1 MSEKVVSRQDLEK
14 AWRRWQF
21 FNHSC
26 YQYER
31 MQAPAVCLSMVPI
44 AKALYPNDAEKRKEM
59 LLREL
64 QFFNTEVIW
73 GASIIGLAAAME
85 EDVAA
90 GKLEDTE
97 SITAVKSGLMGPFAG
112 IGDTITQGIVTPLT
126 ISIGIGLTMGGATL
140 AGPILVFLV
149 GTIYTLILGHIS
161 YFLGHDQGSEAIFK
175 ILESGQINKFIQGAG
190 ILGCTVM
197 GALIAQYVSLKCGIQ
212 INSEYGNFNL
222 QTDLFDAL
230 LPKMLPLLLTLLCWR
245 LVGKGWSTLKIT
257 GLLAAIGIV
266 GGLLGILA

>member
-1 MSEKVVSRQDLEK
+1 MANDVTRKDLEK
-14 AWRRWQF
+14 CWWRWQL

-26 YQYER
+26 YNYER
-31 MQAPAVCLSMVPI
+31 MQGSAVCLSMVPL
-44 AKALYPNDAEKRKEM
+44 AKKLYPNDPEKKKEM
-59 LLREL
+59 LQREL
-64 QFFNTEVIW
+64 QFFNTETIW

-90 GKLEDTE
+90 GRLEDTE

-112 IGDTITQGIVTPLT
+112 IGDTVTQGIVTPLT
-126 ISIGIGLTMGGATL
+126 ISIGIGLVMGGATL
-140 AGPILVFLV
+140 AGPLLVLVV
-149 GTIYTLILGHIS
+149 GTLYTAILGHTS
-161 YFLGHDQGSEAIFK
+161 YFLGHDQGSEAIFN
-175 ILESGQINKFIQGAG
+175 ILESGQINKFIQAAG

-197 GALIAQYVSLKCGIQ
+197 GALIAQYVSMKCGIQ

-230 LPKMLPLLLTLLCWR
+230 LPKMLPLLLTLGCWK
-245 LVGKGWSTLKIT
+245 LIGKGWSTIKVT
-257 GLLAAIGIV
+257 GLIALVGIV